1 VIPVSVYHSRVNPQ
15 SAAYLSNYPAMLAI
29 IAEMEDKLKA
39 CLYQGED
46 KYKQRHTQSGKLL
59 ARERIELLLDPGS
72 YFLELMALAGASD
85 PDNVPGAGVI
95 TGIGVISGV
104 ECGINASVPTIRGG
118 AMNPMTLKKAIRLDA
133 IAEENRL
140 PMVYLIESAGAD
152 LNRQSELFDLGGVP
166 FRNMAQRSRQNIP
179 SLSVVFGPCV
189 AGGAFFPALS
199 EHVIMVQNQARAFL
213 AASPLVKIATGENTN
228 DESLGGADMHSR
240 VSGLSDDLALNEHD
254 ALLKVRAAIAQLNW
268 QKKGPEPRDSE
279 PPIYNP
285 EEILGIVSA
294 DLRQPFEV
302 REIIA
307 RVVDKSAF
315 TEFKPL
321 FGPTLV
327 TCFAHIHGYPVGII
341 ANNGVLFSESANKGV
356 QFIQLCNQRNLP
368 LIFLQNTTGF
378 IVGQQYEEKG
388 IVKHGGQLINALANS
403 AVPAITIIIGA
414 SYGAGNFGM
423 CGRPLAPRFIFSWP
437 NAKTA
442 VMGPEQLSGVL
453 AMIQRQAGSKFGSN
467 IDEVAIQA
475 KQLALQQK
483 VESESSAY
491 HTSSILWD
499 DGVIDPRDTR
509 DVLGI
514 VLSNCHS
521 AEVKGTES
529 YGVFRV

>member
-1 VIPVSVYHSRVNPQ
+1 VSVYRSGVKPQ
-15 SAAYLSNYPAMLAI
+15 SAVYQNNYHAMLAL
-29 IAEMEDKLKA
+29 IAEMEGKLKA

-46 KYKQRHTQSGKLL
+46 KYQQRHISSGKLL
-59 ARERIELLLDPGS
+59 ARERIECLLDPGS
-72 YFLELMALAGASD
+72 YFLELMSLAGASE

-95 TGIGVISGV
+95 TGLGVIAGV
-104 ECGINASVPTIRGG
+104 ECAINASVPTIKGG
-118 AMNPMTLKKAIRLDA
+118 AMNPMTIKKALRLDA

-140 PMVYLIESAGAD
+140 PTVYLIESAGAD
-152 LNRQSELFDLGGVP
+152 LTRQAELFDLGGVP

-179 SLSVVFGPCV
+179 SISVVFGPCV
-189 AGGAFFPALS
+189 AGGSFFPAMS
-199 EHVIMVQNQARAFL
+199 EHVIMVKNQARAFL
-213 AASPLVKIATGENTN
+213 AASPLVKIATGEITD

-240 VSGLSDDLALNEHD
+240 ISGLSDELALDEHD
-254 ALLKVRAAIAQLNW
+254 ALRKAREAMACLNW
-268 QKKGPEPRDSE
+268 QKLGPEPRVSE
-279 PPIYNP
+279 PPQYDP

-307 RVVDKSAF
+307 RLVDKSVF
-315 TEFKPL
+315 SEFKPL

-327 TCFAHIHGYPVGII
+327 TCFAQLHGYPVGIL
-341 ANNGVLFSESANKGV
+341 ANHGVLFSESANKGV
-356 QFIQLCNQRNLP
+356 QFIQLCNQRNIP

-378 IVGQQYEEKG
+378 IVGQKYEEQG
-388 IVKHGGQLINALANS
+388 IVKHGGQLLNALANS
-403 AVPAITIIIGA
+403 AVPAITVMIGA

-423 CGRPLAPRFIFSWP
+423 CGRPLHPRFIFSWP

-453 AMIQRQAGSKFGSN
+453 AMIQRQAGQRFGTG
-467 IDEVAIQA
+467 IDEAAIQA
-475 KQLALQQK
+475 RQAALQQK

-499 DGVIDPRDTR
+499 DAVIDPRDTR

-514 VLSNCHS
+514 ALSACHS

-529 YGVFRV
+529 YGMFRV

>member
-1 VIPVSVYHSRVNPQ
+1 VSVYHSTIHPQ
-15 SAAYLSNYPAMLAI
+15 SAAYQSNYRAMLAI
-29 IAEMEDKLKA
+29 IAEMEDTLKA
-39 CLYQGED
+39 ALYQGEE
-46 KYKQRHTQSGKLL
+46 KYTRRHIQSGKLL
-59 ARERIELLLDPGS
+59 ARERIALLLDPDS

-95 TGIGVISGV
+95 TGLGVISGV
-104 ECGINASVPTIRGG
+104 QCAINASVPTIKGG
-118 AMNPMTLKKAIRLDA
+118 ALNPMTLKKTIRLDA

-140 PMVYLIESAGAD
+140 PMVYLIEAAGAD
-152 LNRQSELFDLGGVP
+152 LNRQAELFDLGGVP

-179 SLSVVFGPCV
+179 NFSVVFGPCV

-199 EHVIMVQNQARAFL
+199 EQVIMVQNQARAFL
-213 AASPLVKIATGENTN
+213 AASPLVKLATGENTD

-240 VSGLSDDLALNEHD
+240 VSGLSDELALDEHD
-254 ALLKVRAAIAQLNW
+254 ALLKVREALAHLNW
-268 QKKGPEPRDSE
+268 QKWGPEPGVSE
-279 PPIYNP
+279 PPKYDS

-315 TEFKPL
+315 SEFKPL

-327 TCFAHIHGYPVGII
+327 TCFAQIHGYPVGII
-341 ANNGVLFSESANKGV
+341 ANNGVLFSEAANKGV

-378 IVGQQYEEKG
+378 IVGQKYEEKG

-403 AVPAITIIIGA
+403 AVPAITVMIGA

-453 AMIQRQAGSKFGSN
+453 ALIQRQAGAKFGSS
-467 IDEVAIQA
+467 IDEAVIQA

-483 VESESSAY
+483 VEAESSAY

-529 YGVFRV
+529 YGMFRV

>member
-1 VIPVSVYHSRVNPQ
+1 MSVYHSSVDPQ
-15 SAAYLSNYPAMLAI
+15 SVAYQSNYQAMLAI
-29 IAEMEDKLKA
+29 VAEMEDQLKA

-46 KYKQRHTQSGKLL
+46 KYKQRHIKSGKLL
-59 ARERIELLLDPGS
+59 ARERIELLLDPDS
-72 YFLELMALAGASD
+72 YFLELMSLAGAAE

-104 ECGINASVPTIRGG
+104 ACGINASVPTIKGG
-118 AMNPMTLKKAIRLDA
+118 AMNPMTLKKALRLDT
-133 IAEENRL
+133 IAAENRL

-152 LNRQSELFDLGGVP
+152 LTRQSELFDLGGVP

-189 AGGAFFPALS
+189 AGGSFFPALS

-213 AASPLVKIATGENTN
+213 AASPLVKMATGEITD

-254 ALLKVRAAIAQLNW
+254 ALLKAREAIAYLNW
-268 QKKGPEPRDSE
+268 QKLGPEPRGSH
-279 PPIYNP
+279 PPKYDP

-307 RVVDKSAF
+307 RLVDQSAF
-315 TEFKPL
+315 SEFKPL
-321 FGPTLV
+321 FGATLV
-327 TCFAHIHGYPVGII
+327 TCFAHLHGYPVGII
-341 ANNGVLFSESANKGV
+341 ANNGVLFSEAANKGV
-356 QFIQLCNQRNLP
+356 QFIQLCNQRNIP

-378 IVGQQYEEKG
+378 IVGQKYEENG

-423 CGRPLAPRFIFSWP
+423 CGRPLQPRFIFSWP

-453 AMIQRQAGSKFGSN
+453 AMIQRQAGKKFGTS
-467 IDEVAIQA
+467 IDEEAIQA
-475 KQLALQQK
+475 RQIALKQK
-483 VESESSAY
+483 VERESSAY
-491 HTSSILWD
+491 YTSNILWD

-514 VLSNCHS
+514 VLSSCHS

-529 YGVFRV
+529 YGMFRV

>member
-1 VIPVSVYHSRVNPQ
+1 MSVYHSKVNPQ
-15 SAAYLSNYPAMLAI
+15 SPDYQSNYQAMLEI
-29 IAEMEDKLKA
+29 IAEMADKLKA
-39 CLYQGED
+39 CLYQGEE
-46 KYKQRHTQSGKLL
+46 KYKQRHVKSGKLL
-59 ARERIELLLDPGS
+59 ARERIELLLDPDG
-72 YFLELMALAGASD
+72 YFLELMPFAGAAE

-104 ECGINASVPTIRGG
+104 ECGINASVATIKGG
-118 AMNPMTLKKAIRLDA
+118 AMNPMTIKKALRLDA

-152 LNRQSELFDLGGVP
+152 LTRQSELFDLGGVP
-166 FRNMAQRSRQNIP
+166 FRNMAHRSRQNIP

-199 EHVIMVQNQARAFL
+199 EHVIMVQNQSRVFL
-213 AASPLVKIATGENTN
+213 AASPLVKLATGESTD

-240 VSGLSDDLALNEHD
+240 LSGLSDDLALNEHD
-254 ALLKVRAAIAQLNW
+254 ALLKVREAVAYLNW
-268 QKKGPEPRDSE
+268 QKLGPEPRASE
-279 PPIYNP
+279 PPKYNP

-294 DLRQPFEV
+294 DLRKPFEV

-307 RVVDKSAF
+307 RLVDRSVF
-315 TEFKPL
+315 SEFKPL

-327 TCFAHIHGYPVGII
+327 TGFAHLHGYPVGIL

-356 QFIQLCNQRNLP
+356 QFIQLCNQRNIP

-378 IVGQQYEEKG
+378 IVGQKYEENG

-403 AVPAITIIIGA
+403 AVPAITVVIGA

-423 CGRPLAPRFIFSWP
+423 NGRPLSPRFIFSWP

-453 AMIQRQAGSKFGSN
+453 AMIQRQAGSKFGTSV
-467 IDEVAIQA
+467 DEDAIQA
-475 KQLALQQK
+475 KQRALQKK
-483 VESESSAY
+483 VEKESSAY
-491 HTSSILWD
+491 YTSSLLWD

-521 AEVKGTES
+521 ADVKGTDS
-529 YGVFRV
+529 YGIFRV

>member
-1 VIPVSVYHSRVNPQ
+1 MSVYQSRVNPQ
-15 SAAYLSNYPAMLAI
+15 SDAYQRNYHGMLEI
-29 IAEMEDKLKA
+29 IAEMGDKLKA
-39 CLYQGED
+39 CLYEGED
-46 KYKQRHTQSGKLL
+46 KYKQRHIKSGKLL
-59 ARERIELLLDPGS
+59 ARERIELLLDPDS
-72 YFLELMALAGASD
+72 YFLELMSLAGASE
-85 PDNVPGAGVI
+85 PDNVPGAAVI
-95 TGIGVISGV
+95 TGLGVISGV
-104 ECGINASVPTIRGG
+104 QCGINASVPTIKGG
-118 AMNPMTLKKAIRLDA
+118 ALNPMTLKKAARLDA

-140 PMVYLIESAGAD
+140 PMVYLIEASGAD
-152 LNRQSELFDLGGVP
+152 LNRQAELFDLGGVP

-199 EHVIMVQNQARAFL
+199 EHVIMVKNQARAFL
-213 AASPLVKIATGENTN
+213 AASQLVKMATGEITD

-240 VSGLSDDLALNEHD
+240 VSGLSDDLALDEHD
-254 ALLKVRAAIAQLNW
+254 ALLKAREAIAYLNW
-268 QKKGPEPRDSE
+268 QKYGPEPRE
-279 PPIYNP
+279 TVPPKYDP

-294 DLRQPFEV
+294 DLRQPYEV
-302 REIIA
+302 REVIA
-307 RVVDKSAF
+307 RLVDGSVIS
-315 TEFKPL
+315 EFKPL

-341 ANNGVLFSESANKGV
+341 ANNGVLFSEAANKGV
-356 QFIQLCNQRNLP
+356 QFIQLCNQRNIP

-378 IVGQQYEEKG
+378 IVGQKYEENG

-403 AVPAITIIIGA
+403 AVPAITIVMGA

-423 CGRPLAPRFIFSWP
+423 CGRPLQPRFIFSWP

-453 AMIQRQAGSKFGSN
+453 AMIQRQAGHKFGTSV
-467 IDEVAIQA
+467 DEASIQA
-475 KQLALQQK
+475 KQMALQQK
-483 VESESSAY
+483 VERESSAY
-491 HTSSILWD
+491 YTSSLLWD

-521 AEVKGTES
+521 AVVKGTES
-529 YGVFRV
+529 YGMFRV

>member
-1 VIPVSVYHSRVNPQ
+1 MPVYHSTVNVQ
-15 SAAYLSNYPAMLAI
+15 SSTYQSNYQAMSAI
-29 IAEMEDKLKA
+29 VAEMEDKLKA
-39 CLYQGED
+39 CLYQGEE
-46 KYKQRHTQSGKLL
+46 KYKQRHIQSGKLL
-59 ARERIELLLDPGS
+59 ARERIELLLDPDS
-72 YFLELMALAGASD
+72 YFLELMPLVGASEPGNVAGA
-85 PDNVPGAGVI
+85 GII
-95 TGIGVISGV
+95 TGLGVISGV
-104 ECGINASVPTIRGG
+104 ECAINASVPTIKGG
-118 AMNPMTLKKAIRLDA
+118 AMNPMTLKKALRLDT
-133 IAEENRL
+133 IAAENRL

-152 LNRQSELFDLGGVP
+152 LTRQSELFDLGGVP

-179 SLSVVFGPCV
+179 SLSIVFGPCV
-189 AGGAFFPALS
+189 AGGSFFPAMS

-213 AASPLVKIATGENTN
+213 AASPLVQMATGEITD

-240 VSGLSDDLALNEHD
+240 ISGLSDDLALDEHD
-254 ALLKVRAAIAQLNW
+254 ALLKAREALAYFNW
-268 QKKGPEPRDSE
+268 QKLGPEPRPSV
-279 PPIYNP
+279 PPKYDP

-307 RVVDKSAF
+307 RLVDASVF
-315 TEFKPL
+315 SEFKPL

-327 TCFAHIHGYPVGII
+327 TGFADLHGYPVGII
-341 ANNGVLFSESANKGV
+341 ANNGVLFSEAANKGV

-403 AVPAITIIIGA
+403 AVPAITIMIGA

-423 CGRPLAPRFIFSWP
+423 CGRPLQPRFIFSWP

-442 VMGPEQLSGVL
+442 VMGPEHLSGVL
-453 AMIQRQAGSKFGSN
+453 AMIQRQAAEKFGTR
-467 IDEVAIQA
+467 IDEETVQA
-475 KQLALQQK
+475 KQAALQQK

-514 VLSNCHS
+514 ILSTCHS
-521 AEVKGTES
+521 AEIKGTDS
-529 YGVFRV
+529 YGIFRV

>member
-1 VIPVSVYHSRVNPQ
+1 VSVYHSTVNPQ
-15 SAAYLSNYPAMLAI
+15 SEAYQRNYQAMLAI
-29 IAEMEDKLKA
+29 VAEMEDRLNA

-46 KYKQRHTQSGKLL
+46 KYKQRHIQAGKLL
-59 ARERIELLLDPGS
+59 ARERIELLLDPDS
-72 YFLELMALAGASD
+72 YFLELMPLVGASD
-85 PDNVPGAGVI
+85 PGNVPGAGVL
-95 TGIGVISGV
+95 TGLGVISGV
-104 ECGINASVPTIRGG
+104 ECAINASMPTIKGG
-118 AMNPMTLKKAIRLDA
+118 AMNPMAIKKSLRLDA

-140 PMVYLIESAGAD
+140 PTVYLIESAGAD
-152 LNRQSELFDLGGVP
+152 LTRQAEVFDLGGVP

-179 SLSVVFGPCV
+179 SISIVFGPCV
-189 AGGAFFPALS
+189 AGGSFFPAMS
-199 EHVIMVQNQARAFL
+199 EHVIMVKNQARAFL
-213 AASPLVKIATGENTN
+213 AASPLVKMATGEITD

-240 VSGLSDDLALNEHD
+240 ISGLSDDLALNEHD
-254 ALLKVRAAIAQLNW
+254 ALLKAREALAYLNW
-268 QKKGPEPRDSE
+268 HKLGPEPRESV
-279 PPIYNP
+279 PPKYDP

-294 DLRQPFEV
+294 DLRQAFDV

-307 RVVDKSAF
+307 RLVDGSVLS
-315 TEFKPL
+315 EFKPL
-321 FGPTLV
+321 FGATLV
-327 TCFAHIHGYPVGII
+327 TCFAHLHGYPVGII
-341 ANNGVLFSESANKGV
+341 ANNGVLFSEAANKGV

-388 IVKHGGQLINALANS
+388 IVKHGGQLLNALANS
-403 AVPAITIIIGA
+403 AVPAITVVIGA

-423 CGRPLAPRFIFSWP
+423 CGRPLQPRFLFSWP

-453 AMIQRQAGSKFGSN
+453 AMIQRQAGNKFGTAV
-467 IDEVAIQA
+467 DEAAIQA
-475 KQLALQQK
+475 QQAALQHK

-491 HTSSILWD
+491 HTSSILCD

-521 AEVKGTES
+521 AEIKGTQS
-529 YGVFRV
+529 YGMFRV

>member
-1 VIPVSVYHSRVNPQ
+1 MSVYHSSVNPQ
-15 SAAYLSNYPAMLAI
+15 SADYQSNYQAMLEIVAD
-29 IAEMEDKLKA
+29 MEDKLKGS
-39 CLYQGED
+39 LYQGED
-46 KYKQRHTQSGKLL
+46 KYKQRHIKSGKLL
-59 ARERIELLLDPGS
+59 ARERIELLLDPDS
-72 YFLELMALAGASD
+72 YFLELMSLAGAAE
-85 PDNVPGAGVI
+85 PGNVPGAGVI
-95 TGIGVISGV
+95 TGLGVISGV
-104 ECGINASVPTIRGG
+104 ECAINASVPTIKGG
-118 AMNPMTLKKAIRLDA
+118 AMNPMTLKKALRLDA
-133 IAEENRL
+133 IAAENRL

-152 LNRQSELFDLGGVP
+152 LTRQSELFDLGGVP

-179 SLSVVFGPCV
+179 SFSVVFGPCV
-189 AGGAFFPALS
+189 AGGSFFPAMS
-199 EHVIMVQNQARAFL
+199 EHVIMVQHQARAFL
-213 AASPLVKIATGENTN
+213 AASPLVKMATGEITD

-240 VSGLSDDLALNEHD
+240 VSGLSDDLALDEHD
-254 ALLKVRAAIAQLNW
+254 ALLKAREAIAYLNW
-268 QKKGPEPRDSE
+268 QKLGPEPRDSA
-279 PPIYNP
+279 PPKYNS

-294 DLRQPFEV
+294 DLRKPFEV

-307 RVVDKSAF
+307 RMVDKSAF
-315 TEFKPL
+315 SEFKPL

-327 TCFAHIHGYPVGII
+327 TCFAHVHGYPVGII
-341 ANNGVLFSESANKGV
+341 ANNGVLFSEAANKGV
-356 QFIQLCNQRNLP
+356 QFIQLCNQRNIP

-378 IVGQQYEEKG
+378 IVGQTYEEKG

-403 AVPAITIIIGA
+403 AVPAITIVIGA

-453 AMIQRQAGSKFGSN
+453 AMIQRQAGNKFGTS
-467 IDEVAIQA
+467 IDEAAIQA

-483 VESESSAY
+483 VEFESSAY

-514 VLSNCHS
+514 VLSNSHS
-521 AEVKGTES
+521 GEIKGTES
-529 YGVFRV
+529 YGMFRV